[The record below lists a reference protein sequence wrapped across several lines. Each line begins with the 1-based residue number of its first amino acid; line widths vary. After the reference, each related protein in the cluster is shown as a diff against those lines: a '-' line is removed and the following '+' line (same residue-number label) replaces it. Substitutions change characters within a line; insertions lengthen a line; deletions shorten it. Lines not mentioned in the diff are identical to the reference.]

1 MLINLF
7 ISFFKIGIFSFGGG
21 YAALAIIQNEVVDVN
36 HWLNLS
42 EFNDLI
48 TISQMTPGPIA
59 INSATF
65 VGTKVAG
72 FVGAIVATLAFVTPS
87 LIIVT
92 TLSYFY
98 MKYRKLSLIDNIL
111 RFLRP
116 AVVGLIFIASISVL
130 KTAFFGESTVSF
142 GNINILIVFLSVLAF
157 YFLEKKKRDP
167 ILVMSISGVIYMAIN
182 LIFLK

>member
-1 MLINLF
+1 M
-7 ISFFKIGIFSFGGG
+7 
-21 YAALAIIQNEVVDVN
+21 
-36 HWLNLS
+36 
-42 EFNDLI
+42 
-48 TISQMTPGPIA
+48 
-59 INSATF
+59 
-65 VGTKVAG
+65 
-72 FVGAIVATLAFVTPS
+72 ATLAFVTPS

-142 GNINILIVFLSVLAF
+142 GNINLLIVFLSVLAF

-182 LIFLK
+182 LMLLK